1 MALDPNINTR
11 EFLKF
16 KLTPNGGKHAVRICA
31 DGTDPIPVTF
41 DTTSDLISAVSTF
54 GTASSVAS
62 SATAVVAT
70 YTVPVGKTFFLQ
82 RVEASG
88 NNIATYS
95 VEAAATEIAKKRTWF
110 GGNISPDDFV
120 FAGPSVK
127 GVEYAAGTTIELKV
141 TNFRPSVGDFEG
153 RILGVEVG

>member
-1 MALDPNINTR
+1 MSLPAARGDR
-11 EFLKF
+11 EYEKF
-16 KLTPNGGKHAVRICA
+16 CELTNSGKTAVRICGEGA
-31 DGTDPIPVTF
+31 DPIPVTF
-41 DTTSDLISAVSTF
+41 DTTSDLINAINTF

-95 VEAAATEIAKKRTWF
+95 VEAASTEIAKKRTWF
-110 GGNISPDDFV
+110 GGDISPGDFV
-120 FAGPSVK
+120 FAGPSTK
-127 GVEYAAGTTIELKV
+127 GLEYAAGTTIELKA

-153 RILGVEVG
+153 RIFGIEIG